1 MQIDDSKRS
10 LAGSTLRRV
19 VVGLAL
25 AALASLALI
34 AAGCGDSSAQGVAQ
48 LDSTETTSTDPSSEQ
63 DSADGSGSA
72 DPAAYAACMRKNGV
86 SKFPDPDSEG
96 QLRLKAGPGTGI
108 EPESPQFRAA
118 AEACQKLAP
127 KPPSPAQRAKDRE
140 QLLRFAACMRSHG
153 LPKFPDPTSDGG
165 LRIDKKSGIAASSPQ
180 FKQAQNACKEFLP
193 GGGGS
198 TTGRGP
204 Q

>member
-1 MQIDDSKRS
+1 MMRTASRAGEVRHTRS
-10 LAGSTLRRV
+10 RLRAGL
-19 VVGLAL
+19 LAL
-25 AALASLALI
+25 ALAVAVIGVI
-34 AAGCGDSSAQGVAQ
+34 ASGCGGSSSEGVA
-48 LDSTETTSTDPSSEQ
+48 DVDTTETTTTT
-63 DSADGSGSA
+63 GSNSQNGESKPN
-72 DPAAYAACMRKNGV
+72 PAAYAACMRKNGV